1 MLLLLG
7 SQAAGRVSRVLRAS
21 QGAGGQRVL
30 QKVRPAASAPRLDL
44 DACATAG
51 PLGHPHEQAEPGSPP
66 LSQRGHQVGR
76 EWSHPPHPFSG
87 QASQEGCREEGRVV
101 NSQQGLCVPPCPAEP
116 TRRPEW
122 HLRCVPSVRSTRR
135 LPGTQTGWLLGS
147 WGVATSVPA
156 VVCQHL
162 ARCSLKP
169 WALAVCL

>member
-1 MLLLLG
+1 M
-7 SQAAGRVSRVLRAS
+7 
-21 QGAGGQRVL
+21 
-30 QKVRPAASAPRLDL
+30 
-44 DACATAG
+44 
-51 PLGHPHEQAEPGSPP
+51 
-66 LSQRGHQVGR
+66 
-76 EWSHPPHPFSG
+76 
-87 QASQEGCREEGRVV
+87 V

-122 HLRCVPSVRSTRR
+122 HLRCVPPVRSTRR